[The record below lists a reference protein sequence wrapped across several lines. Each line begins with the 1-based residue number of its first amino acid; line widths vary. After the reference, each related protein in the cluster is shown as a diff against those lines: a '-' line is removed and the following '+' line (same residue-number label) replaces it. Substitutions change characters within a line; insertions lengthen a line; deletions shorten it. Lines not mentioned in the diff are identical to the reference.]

1 MGAAMTPV
9 EREKLVLSP
18 LGVVIRLVLVMIVV
32 EILINL
38 GIATAV
44 LTMPGTQTTDPFWV
58 AISVTALIVIKAPVL
73 YLLVFRPMQMQQ
85 TLLVQRNDALQG
97 ALEKWHQEEALR
109 LQRERQ
115 ELANRERMIQIE
127 KLSALGTMVGGV
139 AHEINNPL
147 MGIMNY
153 VEYARDKASDAT
165 SKEVLGNAL
174 HEIDRIKSLVAN
186 MLVFVRVDGA
196 PQQHCLAHSS
206 VQQTLTL
213 LAGELKKHAVQ
224 VDVDLP
230 PDLPALQCSAASLQQ
245 VLVNVLLNARD
256 AITGQSQPH
265 IHISARQAGAKV
277 ILSICDNGPG
287 IADPIREKIFD
298 PFFTTKPVGK
308 GTGLGLSV
316 SRHLMQEAGGSI
328 STDNLPGGG
337 CCFRLTFNLA

>member
-1 MGAAMTPV
+1 MKPV
-9 EREKLVLSP
+9 QNEPIVLTP
-18 LGVVIRLVLVMIVV
+18 LGVVMRLVLVVIVA

-38 GIATAV
+38 GIAQA
-44 LTMPGTQTTDPFWV
+44 LRFMPGGKATDPFWV
-58 AISVTALIVIKAPVL
+58 AIAVTALIVIKAPVL
-73 YLLVFRPMQMQQ
+73 YLLVFRPMQTQQ
-85 TLLVQRNDALQG
+85 TLLAQRNEDLQR
-97 ALEKWHQEEALR
+97 ALEQWHREEALR
-109 LQRERQ
+109 LEREQQ

-127 KLSALGTMVGGV
+127 KLSAMGTMVGGV

-153 VEYARDKASDAT
+153 VEYARDKAGDAS

-174 HEIDRIKSLVAN
+174 HEIDRIKALVAN
-186 MLVFVRVDGA
+186 MLVFVRVDSA
-196 PQQHCLAHSS
+196 KQPICLVNSA
-206 VQQTLTL
+206 VQQTLSL
-213 LAGELKKHAVQ
+213 LTGELKKHAIQ

-230 PDLPALQCSAASLQQ
+230 PDLPAISCSSGSLQQ

-256 AITGQSQPH
+256 AITGQSQPR
-265 IHISARQAGAKV
+265 IRISARQAEAQV

-287 IADPIREKIFD
+287 IADHIREKIFD

-316 SRHLMQEAGGSI
+316 SQHLMQEAGGSI
-328 STDNLPGGG
+328 STNNQPGGG